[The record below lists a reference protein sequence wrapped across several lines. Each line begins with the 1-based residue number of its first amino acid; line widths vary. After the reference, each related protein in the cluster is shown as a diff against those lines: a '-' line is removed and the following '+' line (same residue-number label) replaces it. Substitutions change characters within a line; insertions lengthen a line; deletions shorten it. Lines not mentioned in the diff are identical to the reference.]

1 MLGYFLM
8 PHPPI
13 IVHEV
18 GKGKEVEVNNTVKAC
33 DEAARRIA
41 SLKPD
46 TLILITPHG
55 AMFRDAMAM
64 VTERSISGNLAQF
77 NAANVKFNYHINLD
91 LTRKIIKY
99 ADEEN
104 LNVAALKK

>member
-41 SLKPD
+41 NKDFLFISFSS
-46 TLILITPHG
+46 ILP
-55 AMFRDAMAM
+55 
-64 VTERSISGNLAQF
+64 
-77 NAANVKFNYHINLD
+77 
-91 LTRKIIKY
+91 II
-99 ADEEN
+99 
-104 LNVAALKK
+104 L

>member
-46 TLILITPHG
+46 TLSL
-55 AMFRDAMAM
+55 
-64 VTERSISGNLAQF
+64 SSWQ
-77 NAANVKFNYHINLD
+77 D
-91 LTRKIIKY
+91 L
-99 ADEEN
+99 
-104 LNVAALKK
+104 

>member
-55 AMFRDAMAM
+55 AMFRDGNGYRK
-64 VTERSISGNLAQF
+64 EYFRKPCSI
-77 NAANVKFNYHINLD
+77 
-91 LTRKIIKY
+91 
-99 ADEEN
+99 
-104 LNVAALKK
+104 

>member
-46 TLILITPHG
+46 TLVDNRSRITPIIL
-55 AMFRDAMAM
+55 
-64 VTERSISGNLAQF
+64 RSLSMSCSS
-77 NAANVKFNYHINLD
+77 
-91 LTRKIIKY
+91 R
-99 ADEEN
+99 
-104 LNVAALKK
+104 